1 MAPWRA
7 LVQAL
12 VCLASVFAVA
22 RAQALVPAGPEFQ
35 VNSYTPNPQGRPVVA
50 ADPTGQFVV
59 VWESVGSPGTD
70 NSVYSVQGQ
79 RYSSNGTPLGSQFQ
93 VNTYISSNQTD
104 PAIASDPSGNFV
116 VVWTSSG
123 SPGNDNN
130 LTSIQG
136 QRFAANG
143 LPLGNQFQV
152 NTFLASTQQRASVAC
167 DAVGNFVV
175 AWESNGSNG
184 TDHSS
189 TSILAQRHA
198 ADGTPLGDE
207 FQVNTYTASDQQR
220 PSIAVDAAGNFVVVW
235 TSLGSVGNDQSDTS
249 IQGQRYAADGSPV
262 GGQFQVN
269 THVVSTQNKP
279 AVAYDAAG
287 NFVATWES
295 NSSQG
300 SDASFYSVHGR
311 RFSSNGTPLG
321 NQFQANTF
329 TLNNQSSPCIA
340 IDSEGNFIIGWN
352 SVGSL
357 ASDQSSTS
365 IQFQRYASD
374 GTSVGGETQVNT
386 FINGLQ
392 SFPAATFDP
401 FGRLV
406 VVYESAG
413 SPGTDQSDTSVLGQ
427 RFVGNFT
434 ISATAGLGGS
444 ITPGG
449 PISVSSGSNQSFTI
463 APDSCYGIADVLVD
477 GVSVGAVTNYT
488 FNSVTANHTIEASF
502 ILDSFT
508 ITASAGVG
516 GSISPLGE
524 VTVNCG
530 ADPSF
535 TITPDSC
542 YGVADVLVDG
552 VSVGVVTSYTF
563 NDVMA
568 SHTIEA
574 SFAPVSFTI
583 TASAGAGGSISP
595 LGAVTVNCAADPS
608 FTIAP
613 DSCYGVADVLVDGVS
628 VGAVTNYTF
637 NDVMA
642 SHTIEASFAPVS
654 FTITASA
661 GAGGS
666 ISPLGAVAV
675 NCAADQSF
683 TIAPDSCYGVA
694 DVLVDGASVG
704 AVTNYTFT
712 DVMANHTIEA
722 SFALDDFIITASA
735 GIGGSISPTGNI
747 AVSCNG
753 NQSFTVTPDSNNVVL
768 NVIVDGIPVGPVSFY
783 DFVNVMADHT
793 IHANFR
799 SRRTGGSKVLVAQ
812 FLQPQTDA
820 SASPGKTTMGPAS
833 KVTIG
838 STVHITWPASDRADA
853 PSVDLLLSRA
863 GVNGPFLA
871 IATGIPDVGSSQ
883 WTITGPATPSA
894 VLKVV
899 AHDPSDVHC
908 SEDVI
913 STVFQIADA
922 SEGGAN
928 DPPVIEFALPAI
940 TPNPARN
947 IVSISFTIPF
957 ATRVAVTVLDVRGR
971 QVATLLDGNL
981 EAGRHGMTWNGEGAA
996 GRAAPGVYFIRVERS
1011 GDRLVRRV
1019 VFLR

>member
-1 MAPWRA
+1 MNTKVALRFHSRIPRARLELMAPWRA

-22 RAQALVPAGPEFQ
+22 WAQALVPAGPEFQ

-463 APDSCYGIADVLVD
+463 APDSCYGVADVLVD

-595 LGAVTVNCAADPS
+595 LGAV
-608 FTIAP
+608 
-613 DSCYGVADVLVDGVS
+613 
-628 VGAVTNYTF
+628 
-637 NDVMA
+637 
-642 SHTIEASFAPVS
+642 
-654 FTITASA
+654 
-661 GAGGS
+661 
-666 ISPLGAVAV
+666 AV

-704 AVTNYTFT
+704 AVTNYTFN
-712 DVMANHTIEA
+712 DVMASHTIEA

>member
-1 MAPWRA
+1 VALRFHSRIPRARLELLAPWRA

-22 RAQALVPAGPEFQ
+22 PAQALLPAAPEFQ
-35 VNSYTPNPQGRPVVA
+35 VNSFTPSSQGRPAVA
-50 ADPTGQFVV
+50 VDPTGQFVV

-79 RYSSNGTPLGSQFQ
+79 RYSANGAPLGSQFQ
-93 VNTYISSNQTD
+93 VNAYISSNQTD

-136 QRFAANG
+136 QRFAASG
-143 LPLGNQFQV
+143 LPLGSQFQV

-175 AWESNGSNG
+175 AWESNGSTG

-189 TSILAQRHA
+189 TSILAQRYA
-198 ADGTPLGDE
+198 ADGTRVGDE

-235 TSLGSVGNDQSDTS
+235 TSLGSVGNDLSDTS
-249 IQGQRYAADGSPV
+249 IQGQRYAAGGSSV

-357 ASDQSSTS
+357 ANDQSSTS
-365 IQFQRYASD
+365 IQFQRYAAD
-374 GTSVGGETQVNT
+374 GTLVGGETQVNT

-463 APDSCYGIADVLVD
+463 APDSCYG
-477 GVSVGAVTNYT
+477 
-488 FNSVTANHTIEASF
+488 
-502 ILDSFT
+502 
-508 ITASAGVG
+508 
-516 GSISPLGE
+516 
-524 VTVNCG
+524 
-530 ADPSF
+530 
-535 TITPDSC
+535 
-542 YGVADVLVDG
+542 
-552 VSVGVVTSYTF
+552 
-563 NDVMA
+563 
-568 SHTIEA
+568 
-574 SFAPVSFTI
+574 
-583 TASAGAGGSISP
+583 
-595 LGAVTVNCAADPS
+595 
-608 FTIAP
+608 
-613 DSCYGVADVLVDGVS
+613 VADVLVDGVS

-642 SHTIEASFAPVS
+642 SHTIEASFALDS
-654 FTITASA
+654 FAITASA

-675 NCAADQSF
+675 NCGADQAF
-683 TIAPDSCYGVA
+683 TIAPDACYRVA

-704 AVTNYTFT
+704 AVTNYTFN
-712 DVMANHTIEA
+712 DVVASHTIEA

-735 GIGGSISPTGNI
+735 GIGGSISPMGNI
-747 AVSCNG
+747 VISCNG

-768 NVIVDGIPVGPVSFY
+768 NVIVDGISVGPVSFY

-820 SASPGKTTMGPAS
+820 SASPGKTTMGNAS

-838 STVHITWPASDRADA
+838 STVLITWPACDRADA
-853 PSVDLLLSRA
+853 ASVDLLLSRA
-863 GVNGPFLA
+863 GVNGPFIA
-871 IATGIPDVGSSQ
+871 IATGIPDVGFSQ

-899 AHDPSDVHC
+899 AHDPSAVHC
-908 SEDVI
+908 SEDVS
-913 STVFQIADA
+913 STEFQIADA

-940 TPNPARN
+940 APNPARN
-947 IVSISFTIPF
+947 VVSISFTIPF

-981 EAGRHGMTWNGEGAA
+981 EAGRHGVTWNGEGAA

-1011 GDRLVRRV
+1011 SDSLVRRV